1 MCTLIIIPARK
12 GSQRLKRKNKKL
24 FLGKPLIQHT
34 IDFAKKL
41 KITKN
46 ILVTTDD
53 PDILLIAKKN
63 KILAPWLRPSKIS
76 TSEAKSTSF
85 LFHAL
90 KWFKTQSIEMNTVI
104 LLQPTSPFRS
114 VYTFKKMLNIYQ
126 KNKKSVVTVTTQ
138 LKDNKN
144 VLYMLGNTLSKKK
157 NKNNKFLK
165 VNIVGNIYINSVK
178 NIKKYNSFVNKD
190 TIPYIIKVKKQLVDI
205 DTKKDFQD
213 AKKLD

>member
-12 GSQRLKRKNKKL
+12 GSQRLKKKNKKL

-41 KITKN
+41 KVTKN

-76 TSEAKSTSF
+76 TSKAKSTSF

-90 KWFKTQSIEMNTVI
+90 KWFKSQSIEINTVI

-114 VYTFKKMLNIYQ
+114 LYTFKKMLNIYQ
-126 KNKKSVVTVTTQ
+126 KNKNSVVTVTTQ
-138 LKDNKN
+138 LKNNKKVFHLLDNQF
-144 VLYMLGNTLSKKK
+144 TQKK
-157 NKNNKFLK
+157 NKNNKLLK

-178 NIKKYNSFVNKD
+178 NIKKFNSFVNKD
-190 TIPYIIKVKKQLVDI
+190 TTAYIIKDKKQLIDI

-213 AKKLD
+213 AKKLG